1 MKMEYR
7 YAGMDILYQL
17 VLIRTE
23 TVREKG
29 ALKSVRKPVQ
39 TMDQFGFR
47 RRAAAALSKDQKIP
61 VQISGISAGTLD
73 QAFGRQFAVGNGRGP
88 HIGSGQAAQQGK
100 LASAVINGHRT
111 AGIAS
116 CG

>member
-29 ALKSVRKPVQ
+29 ALKSVRKPAYDAVQ

-61 VQISGISAGTLD
+61 VQISGISAGQMQSEIPVCDTGYLLYT
-73 QAFGRQFAVGNGRGP
+73 A
-88 HIGSGQAAQQGK
+88 HI
-100 LASAVINGHRT
+100 R
-111 AGIAS
+111 
-116 CG
+116 